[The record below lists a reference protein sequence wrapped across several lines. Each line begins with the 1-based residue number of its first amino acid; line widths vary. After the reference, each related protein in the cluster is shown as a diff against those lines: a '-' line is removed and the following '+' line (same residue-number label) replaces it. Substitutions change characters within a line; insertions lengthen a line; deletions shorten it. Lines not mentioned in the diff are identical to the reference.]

1 MTSLIRTR
9 TNSNMRNLQR
19 EIDRLFDNFFP
30 ARSEGEG
37 EPGSTAVWA
46 PRVDLAETADNYQ
59 IHVDLPGMR
68 RDDLK
73 INYQDNQL
81 TISGERRDELEKDE
95 GDYVRVERSFGHFY
109 RSFTLPKSINAD
121 EISAEYDNGV
131 LHITVPKTE
140 ETKPRQIEIS

>member
-9 TNSNMRNLQR
+9 NTSSMRNLQR

-30 ARSEGEG
+30 ARSGEDN
-37 EPGSTAVWA
+37 GSGSEAVWA
-46 PRVDLAETADNYQ
+46 PRVDLAEDEENYL

-68 RDDLK
+68 REDLK

-81 TISGERRDELEKDE
+81 TISGERRDEQEQDT

-109 RSFTLPKSINAD
+109 RSFTLPKSIDAED
-121 EISAEYDNGV
+121 ISAEYDNGV
-131 LHITVPKTE
+131 LHITVPKAE
-140 ETKPRQIEIS
+140 ANKPRQIEIS

>member
-1 MTSLIRTR
+1 MTSLIRSR

-30 ARSEGEG
+30 ATRSEDD
-37 EPGSTAVWA
+37 GSGSEAVWA
-46 PRVDLAETADNYQ
+46 PRVDLAETSDNYQ
-59 IHVDLPGMR
+59 IHVDLPGMN

-81 TISGERRDELEKDE
+81 TISGERRDELQKDA

-109 RSFTLPKSINAD
+109 RSFTLPKSINPDA
-121 EISAEYDNGV
+121 ISAEYDNGV
-131 LHITVPKTE
+131 LHITVPKAE
-140 ETKPRQIEIS
+140 ESKPRQIEIS